1 MKRDWDIIRD
11 VLLALEA
18 SPTPKT
24 HLHPE
29 DLPQHDEQAAAYNMW
44 LLEDSGYVQGKF
56 LWSSS
61 GNGEINSAIVL
72 MMTNA
77 GHELLNT
84 IRNET
89 AWTKI
94 KDTFKTKGLD
104 MTFDLVLTVGKKV
117 MEAMLG

>member
-11 VLLALEA
+11 VLLAMEA
-18 SPTPKT
+18 SSSATVYLRP
-24 HLHPE
+24 
-29 DLPQHDEQAAAYNMW
+29 DQLPQHDAQAVSYNMW
-44 LLEDSGYVQGKF
+44 LMNEAGLVNGRF
-56 LWSSS
+56 RLSSS
-61 GNGEINSAIVL
+61 GDGKIDAATVL

-89 AWTKI
+89 AWSKI

>member
-24 HLHPE
+24 FLRPV
-29 DLPQHDEQAAAYNMW
+29 DLPQHDQQAVGYNMW
-44 LLEDSGYVQGKF
+44 LLEGAGFVQGKF

-61 GNGEINSAIVL
+61 GDGKINSAIVL
-72 MMTNA
+72 TMTNA

-89 AWTKI
+89 AWSKI

-104 MTFDLVLTVGKKV
+104 MTFDLVLTVGKRV
-117 MEAMLG
+117 MEAMLT